1 MTADLGAMDMS
12 DDWVAPPV
20 HDDDLV
26 RANTGHGW
34 QEWVRLLDSGPGRAA
49 GHTEQARWVREEHGV
64 DGWWAQSVV
73 VGYERIVGIR
83 LPGQRAD
90 GTFTVSRSR
99 LLDADAGSW
108 RARLLDD
115 GARATLFAP
124 PTTSLRSKPDAR
136 SLRFDLADGADSLG
150 IIAVALDPV
159 AERVRLTLTHEKL
172 PDAAAAERWKDRWA
186 EWVADLGTE

>member
-1 MTADLGAMDMS
+1 MT
-12 DDWVAPPV
+12 DWVAQPG

-26 RANTGHGW
+26 RSNTGHGW
-34 QEWVRLLDSGPGRAA
+34 DEWVRLLDAGPGRAA

-83 LPGQRAD
+83 LPGQMPD

-99 LLDADAGSW
+99 ILDMDADTW

-115 GARATLFAP
+115 ATRAALFEP
-124 PTTSLRSKPDAR
+124 LGTTLRSKPEAR
-136 SLRFDLADGADSLG
+136 SLRFDLADGDTSLG
-150 IIAVALDPV
+150 VVAVALDPL
-159 AERVRLTLTHEKL
+159 AERVRLTITHEKL
-172 PDAAAAERWKDRWA
+172 ADPGAAERWKDHWSA
-186 EWVADLGTE
+186 WIGGLGTEQSS